1 MLICIALEI
10 LTGIAMYYF
19 NFPFSTQPLH
29 LVIATIMI
37 GIQFYIILE
46 SNHRSEQKTVIAKT

>member
-1 MLICIALEI
+1 MICIALEVV
-10 LTGIAMYYF
+10 TGIAMYYF

-29 LVIATIMI
+29 LVIAAVLI

-46 SNHRSEQKTVIAKT
+46 SSRRSDIKVSTAST